1 MNDEYTW
8 WFLIVGLCIGGA
20 LVWLVR
26 GQLARE
32 EEDVAETERGPESRW
47 ISRTIER
54 AGGIAPADLVAQV
67 LALHRSYLHDADPFE
82 AGLDGDAPGEAT
94 DDPAAYAPAAS
105 PPAAYAPAT
114 GGTAAGEPAGDPA
127 AGDPAAGQPGADDDE
142 DAGDDADADVGPDS
156 DAARLIWLERASPA
170 DDDTTYPGN
179 GSSPGDRPSIV
190 ETGHSR
196 QDPAPGSGTR

>member
-8 WFLIVGLCIGGA
+8 WFLIVGLCVGGA

-32 EEDVAETERGPESRW
+32 EADVADTERGPESRW

-67 LALHRSYLHDADPFE
+67 LALHRSYLRDADPFE
-82 AGLDGDAPGEAT
+82 AGLDGDAPDEGT
-94 DDPAAYAPAAS
+94 DDPAAFAPAAF
-105 PPAAYAPAT
+105 APAT
-114 GGTAAGEPAGDPA
+114 GGTVTGEPEAGD
-127 AGDPAAGQPGADDDE
+127 PGADDGG

-156 DAARLIWLERASPA
+156 EAARLIWLERASPA
-170 DDDTTYPGN
+170 DDDSSYPGRRVA
-179 GSSPGDRPSIV
+179 SRDRPSIV

-196 QDPAPGSGTR
+196 QDPARGSGSR

>member
-32 EEDVAETERGPESRW
+32 EEDVAEAERGPESRW

-67 LALHRSYLHDADPFE
+67 LALHGSYLRDADPFE
-82 AGLDGDAPGEAT
+82 TGLDVDAAGEAT
-94 DDPAAYAPAAS
+94 DDV
-105 PPAAYAPAT
+105 AT
-114 GGTAAGEPAGDPA
+114 GEATTDDDTVGEPA
-127 AGDPAAGQPGADDDE
+127 ADDDA
-142 DAGDDADADVGPDS
+142 DAGDDADGDAGPDS
-156 DAARLIWLERASPA
+156 VAARLIWLERASPA
-170 DDDTTYPGN
+170 ADDASYPGD
-179 GSSPGDRPSIV
+179 GAHPGDRPSTV
-190 ETGHSR
+190 ETGRSR
-196 QDPAPGSGTR
+196 QGPTPGSGAR

>member
-32 EEDVAETERGPESRW
+32 EEDVAEAERGPEARW

-67 LALHRSYLHDADPFE
+67 LALHRSYLRDADPFE
-82 AGLDGDAPGEAT
+82 AGLDMDAADEAS
-94 DDPAAYAPAAS
+94 DDPATDEL
-105 PPAAYAPAT
+105 AT
-114 GGTAAGEPAGDPA
+114 DHGAAAGELEAG
-127 AGDPAAGQPGADDDE
+127 G
-142 DAGDDADADVGPDS
+142 DADADADLGPDS
-156 DAARLIWLERASPA
+156 EAARLIWLERASPA
-170 DDDTTYPGN
+170 ADEASYPGD
-179 GSSPGDRPSIV
+179 GSSPADRPLAV
-190 ETGHSR
+190 ETARSR
-196 QDPAPGSGTR
+196 QGPAPGSGAR

>member
-32 EEDVAETERGPESRW
+32 EEDVAESERGPEARW

-67 LALHRSYLHDADPFE
+67 LALHRGYLHDADPFE
-82 AGLDGDAPGEAT
+82 AGLDLDAADVADGLPA
-94 DDPAAYAPAAS
+94 DDMPTGHPAARDLATYEAA
-105 PPAAYAPAT
+105 
-114 GGTAAGEPAGDPA
+114 AAGA
-127 AGDPAAGQPGADDDE
+127 PGADA
-142 DAGDDADADVGPDS
+142 DADTGDDADADLGPDS
-156 DAARLIWLERASPA
+156 AAARLIWLERASPA
-170 DDDTTYPGN
+170 PDD
-179 GSSPGDRPSIV
+179 
-190 ETGHSR
+190 
-196 QDPAPGSGTR
+196 APGTGAR